1 MSHKAH
7 LTVGNYGFKNTREQL
22 ILLSHH
28 TLNVDFFASNT
39 GKVAV

>member
-22 ILLSHH
+22 ILLFTH

>member
-22 ILLSHH
+22 ILLFTPH
-28 TLNVDFFASNT
+28 TERGFFASNT